1 MNALEKNRWI
11 CFGKEATYSKDSRIA
26 ALQEDFARHFKDSI
40 DYQPEAKINGKQQE
54 LIVAKNKSV
63 TNERRIIAYPGETFY
78 AGDVVDALNAK
89 WLVTEVDQNKEVYTK
104 GIMQICNRELIW
116 QNRNTGEILRRW
128 VTAEKPYY
136 SNLDEAKP
144 LTVSSREYKIQV
156 TFDEETSLIDID
168 KRFML
173 EIIGE
178 SPKTYKV
185 TSVDTIT
192 DRFYMSGDIRGFLV
206 LNVTQDLY
214 NPKTDRKDLLICDY
228 IEPSVAPDPTPDQT
242 TEGTITFTYSGSA
255 TIRQGGSAKKFTAHL
270 YDAEG
275 NEVNDAAFEWHL
287 EVDPVLAE
295 KFTLSPDGDFAR
307 ISALDYV
314 ELQGVT
320 VQLIA
325 KCGNVT
331 GSIDVE
337 VVS

>member
-1 MNALEKNRWI
+1 
-11 CFGKEATYSKDSRIA
+11 
-26 ALQEDFARHFKDSI
+26 
-40 DYQPEAKINGKQQE
+40 
-54 LIVAKNKSV
+54 
-63 TNERRIIAYPGETFY
+63 
-78 AGDVVDALNAK
+78 
-89 WLVTEVDQNKEVYTK
+89 
-104 GIMQICNRELIW
+104 
-116 QNRNTGEILRRW
+116 
-128 VTAEKPYY
+128 
-136 SNLDEAKP
+136 
-144 LTVSSREYKIQV
+144 
-156 TFDEETSLIDID
+156 
-168 KRFML
+168 ML

-192 DRFYMSGDIRGFLV
+192 DRFYMSGEIRGFLV

-228 IEPSVAPDPTPDQT
+228 IEPSASPDPTPDQT
-242 TEGTITFTYSGSA
+242 TDGTITFTYSGSA

-275 NEVNDAAFEWHL
+275 NEINDAAFEWHL
-287 EVDPVLAE
+287 EVDPVLAD

-307 ISALDYV
+307 VSALDYV
-314 ELQGVT
+314 ELQGIT
-320 VQLIA
+320 DQLIA

>member
-11 CFGKEATYSKDSRIA
+11 CFGKEATYAKDSRIA
-26 ALQEDFARHFKDSI
+26 ALQKDFANHFKDSI
-40 DYQPEAKINGKQQE
+40 DYQPEAKVNGKQQE

-63 TNERRIIAYPGETFY
+63 TNTRRIYAYPGETFY

-89 WLVTEVDQNKEVYTK
+89 WLITEVDQNKEVYTK
-104 GIMQICNRELIW
+104 GVMQLCNRELIW
-116 QNRNTGEILRRW
+116 QNRHTGEILRRW

-185 TSVDTIT
+185 TAVDTIT
-192 DRFYMSGDIRGFLV
+192 ARSYQSGEIRGFLV

-214 NPKTDRKDLLICDY
+214 NPKTDRKDLLLCDY
-228 IEPSVAPDPTPDQT
+228 VEPAQMTDPTPSPADD
-242 TEGTITFTYSGSA
+242 GKITFTYNGNA

-270 YDAEG
+270 YDSADNEILDAE
-275 NEVNDAAFEWHL
+275 FEWSIV
-287 EVDPVLAE
+287 VDGVLMD
-295 KFTLSPDGDFAR
+295 KFTLTPSGAFAR
-307 ISALDYV
+307 LAAMDFV
-314 ELQGVT
+314 ELQGVV

-325 KCGNVT
+325 KHGDIE
-331 GSIDVE
+331 GSLDVE

>member
-11 CFGKEATYSKDSRIA
+11 CFGKEATYAKDSRIA
-26 ALQEDFARHFKDSI
+26 ALQKDFANHFKDSI
-40 DYQPEAKINGKQQE
+40 DYQPEAKVNGKQQE

-63 TNERRIIAYPGETFY
+63 TNTRRIYAYPGETFY

-89 WLVTEVDQNKEVYTK
+89 WLITEVDQNKEVYTK
-104 GIMQICNRELIW
+104 GIMQLCNRELIW
-116 QNRNTGEILRRW
+116 QNRHTGEILRRW

-185 TSVDTIT
+185 TAVDTIT
-192 DRFYMSGDIRGFLV
+192 ARSYQSGEIRGFLV

-214 NPKTDRKDLLICDY
+214 NPKTDRKDL
-228 IEPSVAPDPTPDQT
+228 PSPADD
-242 TEGTITFTYSGSA
+242 GKITFTYNGNA

-270 YDAEG
+270 YDSADNEILDAE
-275 NEVNDAAFEWHL
+275 FEWSIA
-287 EVDPVLAE
+287 VDGVLMD
-295 KFTLSPDGDFAR
+295 KFTLTPSGAFAR
-307 ISALDYV
+307 LAAMDFV
-314 ELQGVT
+314 ELQGVV

-325 KCGNVT
+325 KHGEIE
-331 GSIDVE
+331 GSLDVE

>member
-11 CFGKEATYSKDSRIA
+11 CYGKEATYAKDSRIA
-26 ALQEDFARHFKDSI
+26 SLQEDFARHFKDSI
-40 DYQPEAKINGKQQE
+40 DYQPEAKVNGKQQE

-63 TNERRIIAYPGETFY
+63 TNERKISAYPGETFY

-89 WLVTEVDQNKEVYTK
+89 WLITEVDQNKEVYTH
-104 GIMQICNRELIW
+104 GIMQLCNRELIW
-116 QNRNTGEILRRW
+116 QDPDTGEILRRW

-192 DRFYMSGDIRGFLV
+192 DRFYQSGEIRGFLV

-228 IEPSVAPDPTPDQT
+228 KEPVQKSDPGMYPML
-242 TEGTITFTYSGSA
+242 EGEIKFTYSGNA

-270 YDAEG
+270 YDGAG
-275 NEVNDAAFEWHL
+275 NEITDSEFEWSL
-287 EVDPVLAE
+287 IVDDLLTDKFKLTPDKKYSRLA
-295 KFTLSPDGDFAR
+295 
-307 ISALDYV
+307 ALDYV
-314 ELQGVT
+314 ELQGAIVHLT
-320 VQLIA
+320 A
-325 KCGNVT
+325 KCGDIVGT
-331 GSIDVE
+331 LDVE
-337 VVS
+337 VVA